1 MYGPR
6 TLQWPAPEKF
16 QNQDRIRWCKMPV
29 PQGEV
34 MNTVKNNTNEHL
46 LSWENTQPYFA
57 SVARMHFNLQ
67 SPQPPSSDMDYLMAY
82 LGYQSVWF
90 ADDTNGKDYDHNAA
104 LLDLLS
110 LEDAL
115 KRLKGRIIVA
125 EGARKHNDAPEK
137 KQVVEGALDWEHVE
151 DDEWSAAW
159 MMCGGPIPLPAPQP
173 KVIPQA
179 EEINLD

>member
-1 MYGPR
+1 VIVGV
-6 TLQWPAPEKF
+6 TK
-16 QNQDRIRWCKMPV
+16 K
-29 PQGEV
+29 
-34 MNTVKNNTNEHL
+34 TNGHL
-46 LSWENTQPYFA
+46 LAWESTQPYFA

-67 SPQPPSSDMDYLMAY
+67 PNQQPSADMDYLIAY
-82 LGYQSVWF
+82 LGYQSMWF
-90 ADDTNGKDYDHNAA
+90 ADDTGGKDYDHNAA

-125 EGARKHNDAPEK
+125 GGARQAHDRNDAPD
-137 KQVVEGALDWEHVE
+137 KQAVEGAKDWENIE
-151 DDEWSAAW
+151 DDDWQNYVAW
-159 MMCGGPIPLPAPQP
+159 QGMCSPIPLPPPQP